1 MDMDFLSGLGI
12 CEEAAGAVLSKYC
25 EEVNGLRLDFAVER
39 ELSKRG
45 VKSMDAALKLLD
57 KSGLNYSDGKVEG
70 LTERIDEFSKNNDFL
85 FSGGDKPYFTRQPVQ
100 TSGISKADFDKMGY
114 EKRLKLFNESP
125 ELYKRLTKN

>member
-1 MDMDFLSGLGI
+1 MNMEFLTELGI
-12 CEEAAGAVLSKYC
+12 CDEAADAVLSKHC
-25 EEVNGLRLDFAVER
+25 EEVNGLQLDFAVER

-57 KSGLNYSDGKVEG
+57 KTGLNYSDGKVEG
-70 LTERIDEFSKNNDFL
+70 LTERIDDFSKNNDFL
-85 FSGGDKPYFTRQPVQ
+85 FSDGDKPYFTRQASQP
-100 TSGISKADFDKMGY
+100 TGISKEDFDKMGY